1 MCEALWKNC
10 VVKGCL
16 NLTLGYTTGSHY
28 VYACFL
34 VLSSSVFIYLA
45 FMPWKQKQNKQIQTK
60 INNESYAGCAQ
71 LPGEG
76 YELLNALVVAEGMCV
91 SGASLKWFSRVQC
104 CLQVVWWWY
113 CNTLWY
119 NCKLRARQFIIVALI
134 ASRYE
139 SFAFGFVALQV
150 RHTLAFIACGCIAFF
165 AAGFFFVR
173 RLAGCTCGLKR
184 VISAQ
189 RCGSATT
196 PTTLLAGMKW
206 SVHSLHL
213 VFA

>member
-16 NLTLGYTTGSHY
+16 NLALGYTTGSHY

-34 VLSSSVFIYLA
+34 VLSSSVFVYLA
-45 FMPWKQKQNKQIQTK
+45 FMPWKQKQNKRIQTK

-104 CLQVVWWWY
+104 CLQVVGWCWY
-113 CNTLWY
+113 CNTL
-119 NCKLRARQFIIVALI
+119 
-134 ASRYE
+134 
-139 SFAFGFVALQV
+139 
-150 RHTLAFIACGCIAFF
+150 
-165 AAGFFFVR
+165 
-173 RLAGCTCGLKR
+173 
-184 VISAQ
+184 
-189 RCGSATT
+189 
-196 PTTLLAGMKW
+196 
-206 SVHSLHL
+206 
-213 VFA
+213 